1 MIGKETFF
9 LVLSI
14 TQWPLILIGAKNNC
28 VYFRFPII
36 LTSVQWKEEQS
47 LFDTI
52 HLFAA
57 LEMTWHDKNQKKEAK
72 ENHPPHQ
79 TLHMYQRQAIDVRWC
94 EKELSLTPLFCN
106 VYSRNT
112 RKHRMMYLQV
122 ILNGIKAF
130 WSGFTNYFCKDL
142 NLAFIKE
149 LAFATV
155 PDFLQ
160 AKVAFGFL

>member
-1 MIGKETFF
+1 MSIISWTEMLMIGKETFF

-94 EKELSLTPLFCN
+94 EKNYPWHHYSAMFTQETQEIIELC
-106 VYSRNT
+106 
-112 RKHRMMYLQV
+112 
-122 ILNGIKAF
+122 I
-130 WSGFTNYFCKDL
+130 SGLYAMAL
-142 NLAFIKE
+142 R
-149 LAFATV
+149 
-155 PDFLQ
+155 Q
-160 AKVAFGFL
+160 

>member
-1 MIGKETFF
+1 MSIISWTEMLMIGFGKETFF

-79 TLHMYQRQAIDVRWC
+79 TLHICTRGRQLTLDGARRNYPWHHYSAMFTQETQEII
-94 EKELSLTPLFCN
+94 ELC
-106 VYSRNT
+106 
-112 RKHRMMYLQV
+112 
-122 ILNGIKAF
+122 I
-130 WSGFTNYFCKDL
+130 SGLYTMTL
-142 NLAFIKE
+142 R
-149 LAFATV
+149 
-155 PDFLQ
+155 Q
-160 AKVAFGFL
+160 

>member
-1 MIGKETFF
+1 MSIISWTEMLMIGKETFF

-57 LEMTWHDKNQKKEAK
+57 LEMTWHDKTKKKEAK

-112 RKHRMMYLQV
+112 RNHRIMYLRV
-122 ILNGIKAF
+122 IHNGIKAINF
-130 WSGFTNYFCKDL
+130 EMVRQT
-142 NLAFIKE
+142 I
-149 LAFATV
+149 FAKISNS
-155 PDFLQ
+155 Q
-160 AKVAFGFL
+160 I

>member
-1 MIGKETFF
+1 MLMIGKETFF

-57 LEMTWHDKNQKKEAK
+57 LENNLTWKIPKKEAK

-106 VYSRNT
+106 VYSRST
-112 RKHRMMYLQV
+112 RKHRMMYLRV
-122 ILNGIKAF
+122 IHNGIKAINF
-130 WSGFTNYFCKDL
+130 EVVRQTIFAKISTS
-142 NLAFIKE
+142 E
-149 LAFATV
+149 LAFATILHFSQV
-155 PDFLQ
+155 
-160 AKVAFGFL
+160 KVFFGFL